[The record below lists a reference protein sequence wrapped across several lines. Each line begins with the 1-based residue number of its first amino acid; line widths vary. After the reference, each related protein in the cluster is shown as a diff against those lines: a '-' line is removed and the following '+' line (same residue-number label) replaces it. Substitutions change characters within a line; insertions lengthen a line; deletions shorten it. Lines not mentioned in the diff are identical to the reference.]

1 MPRLGSSHGTNP
13 DPEDTDIAISG
24 RYKILANFL
33 AYRYRIGAR
42 SIPMSK
48 VITVRANLFDKD
60 PNAIGYKGRRG
71 MNVSV
76 HRNGV
81 IDEVFEWETKSF
93 NLDDQLNAA
102 ISYLKIESYVSQGW
116 QRVSDS
122 QIGHWKLVEKGGL
135 RFTNDGCTVKVF
147 GETKVKPTNG
157 KLSMR

>member
-1 MPRLGSSHGTNP
+1 
-13 DPEDTDIAISG
+13 
-24 RYKILANFL
+24 
-33 AYRYRIGAR
+33 
-42 SIPMSK
+42 MSK
-48 VITVRANLFDKD
+48 VITVRANLFGKD

-81 IDEVFEWETKSF
+81 VDEVFEWETKSF

-102 ISYLKIESYVSQGW
+102 ISYLKIDNYVKQGW
-116 QRVSDS
+116 QRVSED

-135 RFTNDGCTVKVF
+135 RFTNNGCTVKVF
-147 GETKVKPTNG
+147 SETKVKPTNG

>member
-1 MPRLGSSHGTNP
+1 
-13 DPEDTDIAISG
+13 
-24 RYKILANFL
+24 
-33 AYRYRIGAR
+33 
-42 SIPMSK
+42 MSK